1 MIFFLDAGDDTDSTQ
16 IRRKQT
22 CMDTEALRF
31 VITDD
36 LKAVIFG
43 THLEGDSK
51 PIAPL
56 TPATLL
62 QQCNILT
69 FGATQVTAHY
79 LSIYT
84 ALRQLM
90 KHQNRP
96 AKCSTTH
103 P

>member
-1 MIFFLDAGDDTDSTQ
+1 MIFFLDAGVDTDSTQ

-43 THLEGDSK
+43 THLEGDGK

-56 TPATLL
+56 KPATLL
-62 QQCNILT
+62 QQCMSRNLWCHAGHSTLPFNLHCI
-69 FGATQVTAHY
+69 TAVDEK
-79 LSIYT
+79 SEPT
-84 ALRQLM
+84 R
-90 KHQNRP
+90 
-96 AKCSTTH
+96 
-103 P
+103 